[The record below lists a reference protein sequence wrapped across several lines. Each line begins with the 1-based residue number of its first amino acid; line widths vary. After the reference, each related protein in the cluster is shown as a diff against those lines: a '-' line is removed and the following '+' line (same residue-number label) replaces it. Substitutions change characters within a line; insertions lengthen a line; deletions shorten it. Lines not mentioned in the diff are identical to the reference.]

1 MLSERLN
8 QALNDE
14 IGLEFSAHSQY
25 LAMAVYFE
33 QLSLDKLAQFFY
45 DQAEE
50 EKVHGLKILK
60 YVSEVGGVVRIPTV
74 PEPQHEFASA
84 EEIGRLF
91 YEQEEHVTNQF
102 NNMME
107 MALDDRDYA
116 TNSFLQWFVDEQVE
130 ELATSSK
137 LWDWFKM
144 AGSNL
149 LMVEMMMD
157 GLLGLQDEAGAEA

>member
-14 IGLEFSAHSQY
+14 IGLELAAHSQY

-50 EKVHGLKILK
+50 EKMHGLKILK
-60 YVSEVGGVVRIPTV
+60 YVSEVGGTVRIPAV
-74 PEPQHEFASA
+74 LEPQHEFTSA

-91 YEQEEHVTNQF
+91 YEQEKHVTDQF
-102 NNMME
+102 DKMVE

-130 ELATSSK
+130 ELSTSSK

-157 GLLGLQDEAGAEA
+157 GLLGLQGAAGEGA